1 LEISANIL
9 AKRVDSAFSSSD
21 ARHLTKLNAETSLN
35 GLNVATALR
44 IFDLITF
51 KVYAELKAEAQ
62 RSYLGLIW
70 WIAEPLLFMTIFY
83 FVFDVLFARDIPNF
97 LAFLLTGLTMWH
109 WMQSTVVQ
117 CGNSIIG
124 NRPII
129 QQVVVPK
136 AVFPATLVLA
146 NFVKFLVV
154 LLIMVGFLL
163 VYGIPF
169 SWGWLYCAPVLL
181 TAILLVSGLGFLL
194 ASILPLFP
202 DIRVLV
208 DNGFRAIF
216 FLSGIFY
223 DIDSLAPK
231 VSEVLAFNP
240 FAVLISSLRAA
251 LLHGSP
257 PAAAELIWIASI
269 SLVCLAAGLVIMRR
283 MKSSY
288 AKALI

>member
-1 LEISANIL
+1 MVRSAVKL
-9 AKRVDSAFSSSD
+9 MSSIPSD
-21 ARHLTKLNAETSLN
+21 LNAETSLN
-35 GLNVATALR
+35 GFNAETISR
-44 IFDLITF
+44 IFDLVTF
-51 KVYAELKAEAQ
+51 KVYAELKSEAQ

-109 WMQSTVVQ
+109 WMQSTVIQ

-136 AVFPATLVLA
+136 AVFPTTLVLA

-154 LLIMVGFLL
+154 FLIMIGFLL
-163 VYGIPF
+163 AYGIPF
-169 SWGWLYCAPVLL
+169 SWGWLYCIPVLL

-194 ASILPLFP
+194 ASITPLFP

-208 DNGFRAIF
+208 DNGFRAVF

-223 DIDSLAPK
+223 DIDSLSPR
-231 VSEVLAFNP
+231 VSELLAFNP
-240 FAVLISSLRAA
+240 FAVLISSLRDS
-251 LLHGSP
+251 LMHGIP
-257 PAAAELIWIASI
+257 PESFELFWIAVF
-269 SLVCLAAGLVIMRR
+269 SLCCLAIGLVIMRK